1 MTPPRPEEAVDRN
14 GSGGI
19 ALTAL
24 PYGALTTSIIN
35 LPNVF
40 DKVLT
45 EEKISSGPG
54 GSGAATQDSD
64 TTPSPR
70 MLNKVFERALREG
83 VSLETKW
90 RD

>member
-40 DKVLT
+40 DKALT
-45 EEKISSGPG
+45 EEKISSGP
-54 GSGAATQDSD
+54 A
-64 TTPSPR
+64 
-70 MLNKVFERALREG
+70 
-83 VSLETKW
+83 
-90 RD
+90 

>member
-35 LPNVF
+35 LPNVIG
-40 DKVLT
+40 KALT
-45 EEKISSGPG
+45 EEKISSGVG
-54 GSGAATQDSD
+54 VWTRLNQLD
-64 TTPSPR
+64 PR
-70 MLNKVFERALREG
+70 KQRISNTRFGHNAITSNAKQSF
-83 VSLETKW
+83 
-90 RD
+90 